1 MRGATDQWQKW
12 LPIVQ
17 LCLNLK
23 ILGRT
28 GSKPFDLFFG
38 RPFNSFGDFSAANEM
53 DNLEDAMDNRL
64 EDLKELRDVVWP
76 AVAEKTRTTRKKRA
90 EWMDE
95 HNKQLP
101 SLQPGTKVM
110 ALDQTRS
117 SKWDP
122 IYEGPYTIIKQ
133 TAGGAYE
140 LQDHDGKRLDR
151 KMVISMLKVIDGV
164 PPSGGR
170 KEIQKEDQHYE
181 VLGILAHRE
190 KGKSKGNE
198 YKVRWKGCGEE
209 EDTWEPEE
217 NFDDM
222 AVIKRYWKQRREGS
236 IVLPRA
242 KGRPKKKS
250 T

>member
-1 MRGATDQWQKW
+1 LER
-12 LPIVQ
+12 I
-17 LCLNLK
+17 
-23 ILGRT
+23 

>member
-1 MRGATDQWQKW
+1 
-12 LPIVQ
+12 
-17 LCLNLK
+17 
-23 ILGRT
+23 
-28 GSKPFDLFFG
+28 
-38 RPFNSFGDFSAANEM
+38 
-53 DNLEDAMDNRL
+53 
-64 EDLKELRDVVWP
+64 
-76 AVAEKTRTTRKKRA
+76 
-90 EWMDE
+90 MDE